1 MAAFVLRA
9 LIPSGFMAAPST
21 TSLML
26 SLCEAGGAISV
37 TFDLPAEPKSKH
49 AASDAC
55 AFGALAA
62 HAILPETG
70 LAPVLTAQAAYAAPE
85 TPVHRAGRGRPSVH
99 APRLPCLPDPPR
111 PRLAPGP
118 AAPCRPAFPRS
129 ADLVEDIEEK
139 GSS

>member
-1 MAAFVLRA
+1 MPTHRDSAQKPRGLPWRFLVCLAMAAFVLRA

-26 SLCEAGGAISV
+26 SLCDAGGAINV
-37 TFDLPAEPKSKH
+37 TFDLPEEPKSEH

-70 LAPVLTAQAAYAAPE
+70 LAPVLTAQAAYAASAI
-85 TPVHRAGRGRPSVH
+85 PVHRATPPLPALGPPLGSRAPPS
-99 APRLPCLPDPPR
+99 L
-111 PRLAPGP
+111 
-118 AAPCRPAFPRS
+118 
-129 ADLVEDIEEK
+129 
-139 GSS
+139 SS